1 MEYKNINFDADKVKQ
16 HEAVREA
23 INSATLKISF
33 LFLYMY
39 VFLDERYLLV
49 KDRFCFCSIILSA
62 FNHTRKLKTEPQQKT
77 RPRKKQGSEG

>member
-23 INSATLKISF
+23 INSASLKISF

-39 VFLDERYLLV
+39 VFLAERYLV
-49 KDRFCFCSIILSA
+49 KDRFCFSSIILSA
-62 FNHTRKLKTEPQQKT
+62 FTIPK
-77 RPRKKQGSEG
+77 G